1 MRPERRLVRERAVKP
16 RSNTT
21 FRSDTCDCI
30 AQVAPAS
37 DCMVCLLT
45 SAREERDEALDKLAK
60 LRAATKAFI
69 RGLQKDALEA
79 DLMMCD
85 RARRGDTEGCYIIAT
100 KRSENSGWVLCD
112 DCVEYL
118 VDEGKVLPPM
128 EDLPNAAK
136 MRNLR
141 DLLRKP

>member
-1 MRPERRLVRERAVKP
+1 M
-16 RSNTT
+16 NTT
-21 FRSDTCDCI
+21 FSTDTCDCI

-37 DCMVCLLT
+37 DCMVC
-45 SAREERDEALDKLAK
+45 REAILKDQRDEALDKLAK

-85 RARRGDTEGCYIIAT
+85 RARRGDTEGCHIIAT

-118 VDEGKVLPPM
+118 TEEGKVLPPL

>member
-1 MRPERRLVRERAVKP
+1 MKP

-37 DCMVCLLT
+37 DCHVC
-45 SAREERDEALDKLAK
+45 REAILKDQRDEALDKLAK
-60 LRAATKAFI
+60 LRSATKAFI

-118 VDEGKVLPPM
+118 AEEGKVLPPL

-136 MRNLR
+136 MRSLR
-141 DLLRKP
+141 DLLRKS